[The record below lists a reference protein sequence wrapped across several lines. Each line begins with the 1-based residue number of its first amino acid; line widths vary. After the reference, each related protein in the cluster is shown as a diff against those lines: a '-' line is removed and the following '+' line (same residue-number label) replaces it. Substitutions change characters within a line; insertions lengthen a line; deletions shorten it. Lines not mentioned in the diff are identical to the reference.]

1 MLEADISCVLSTKQL
16 GKVTALLGRT
26 RGESHTP
33 PMSYLKPPKF
43 ASKIFNPIAVS
54 TGIGGSEKLTV
65 RGRNTGAP
73 QSIPASGRGGRGP
86 LPRFHPWRVGM
97 GPQPAGRPAVVV
109 SNKSGA
115 TTYRA
120 SELPVSERAPVIAA
134 YREKAGKQV
143 RGYWAKLPEDADH
156 PVFALTTAQ

>member
-1 MLEADISCVLSTKQL
+1 MA
-16 GKVTALLGRT
+16 
-26 RGESHTP
+26 
-33 PMSYLKPPKF
+33 YLKPPKF
-43 ASKIFNPIAVS
+43 TSKIFNPIAAS
-54 TGIGGSEKLTV
+54 TGIGGSENLTV

-73 QSIPASGRGGRGP
+73 QSIPVIPVEVAGVRYLVSTRGESEWVRN
-86 LPRFHPWRVGM
+86 LR
-97 GPQPAGRPAVVV
+97 ADPAVVV